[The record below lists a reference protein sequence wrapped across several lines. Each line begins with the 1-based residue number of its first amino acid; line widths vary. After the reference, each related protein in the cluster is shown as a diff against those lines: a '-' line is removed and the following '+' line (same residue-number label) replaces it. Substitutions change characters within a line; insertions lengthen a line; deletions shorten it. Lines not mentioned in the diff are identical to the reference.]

1 MSVRFAA
8 IGLNHDHIY
17 RQVDLLRQNGGEL
30 AGFYAIEPELCAQFV
45 KHFPGAKLARSA
57 DELLEDKTIQVIT
70 GAGIPNERAA
80 LAVKAM
86 RCGKDVFTDK
96 PGFTTLE
103 QLAEVRRVQA
113 ETKQIYSIFYG
124 RLDSPGSTRL
134 GELVTAG
141 AIGRVV
147 QLIGL
152 GPHRA
157 NLPQRPAWFV
167 KRQQYGGILC
177 DIASHDFDAFLFYTG
192 SQTGDVVASQVANY
206 NNPEHPGLEDFGDA
220 TVRSAQ
226 ATGYIRVDWF
236 TPKGLNTFGDGRLIL
251 LGTEG
256 FIEVRQ
262 CTDLAGRPGGDH
274 IFLTDHKGT
283 QYIDAK
289 GTPVPFGRLFMEDIK
304 NRTSTAQD
312 QALCFAAAELSLRA
326 QAQAQRLG
334 NLK

>member
-8 IGLNHDHIY
+8 IGLNHGHIY
-17 RQVDLLRQNGGEL
+17 RQVGLLREHGCEL
-30 AGFYAIEPELCAQFV
+30 AGFYASEPDLCAQFI
-45 KHFPGAKLARSA
+45 KHFPDAKLARSS
-57 DELLEDKTIQVIT
+57 DELLEDKTIQIIT

-80 LAVKAM
+80 MAVKAM

-103 QLAEVRRVQA
+103 QLSEVRHVQA
-113 ETKQIYSIFYG
+113 ETKRIYSIFYG

-134 GELVTAG
+134 GELVKGG

-147 QLIGL
+147 QVLGL

-157 NLPQRPAWFV
+157 NLPQRAPWFV

-192 SQTGDVVASQVANY
+192 SENAEIVASQVANY
-206 NNPEHPGLEDFGDA
+206 NNPENPELEDFGDV
-220 TVRSAQ
+220 TIRSPH

-236 TPKGLNTFGDGRLIL
+236 TPNGLNTFGDCRLIL
-251 LGTEG
+251 LGTDG
-256 FIEVRQ
+256 FIELRQ
-262 CTDLAGRPGGDH
+262 CTDLAGREGGDH

-283 QYIDAK
+283 QYIDGK
-289 GTPVPFGRLFMEDIK
+289 KTPVPFGRLFVEDVK
-304 NRTSTAQD
+304 NRTQTSQN
-312 QALCFAAAELSLRA
+312 QALCFAAAEVSLRA

-334 NLK
+334 HLK